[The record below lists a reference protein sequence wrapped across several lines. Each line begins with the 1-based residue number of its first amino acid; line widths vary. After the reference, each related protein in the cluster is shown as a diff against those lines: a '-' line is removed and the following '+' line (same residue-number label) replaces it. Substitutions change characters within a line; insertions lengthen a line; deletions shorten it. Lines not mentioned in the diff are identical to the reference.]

1 MLTGLIFKN
10 SKKVLFR
17 HGLTNIFE
25 CYLNGFCL
33 VSVLIGQMWLFVRF
47 LRLYIE
53 AFAHMAPTFEGSRVI
68 IYCVFEVFFVCDT

>member
-25 CYLNGFCL
+25 CYLNVFCL
-33 VSVLIGQMWLFVRF
+33 AFVLRLFVRF

-53 AFAHMAPTFEGSRVI
+53 AWTHIVPAFEGGGVI
-68 IYCVFEVFFVCDT
+68 VYRVFEVFFVCDA